1 MSNNTNS
8 TSTEMASQLAEA
20 AQLLTSTADRLAD
33 TAGDLEDIQCKLDDV
48 NTELED
54 IQYKLSKANAELH
67 MLACPR
73 ECDDSWIEDDDSL
86 YDPKNYLTALEVSGL
101 AKYFMSR
108 EKAEGIP
115 VPKLQKLL
123 YNVSV
128 LNGWPMILRDQE
140 PAFYTDI
147 AIECLKKIAR
157 LKDSYMQSVL
167 EGEDEF

>member
-8 TSTEMASQLAEA
+8 ISTETASQFAEA
-20 AQLLTSTADRLAD
+20 AQLLTSAAGKLAKAADELK
-33 TAGDLEDIQCKLDDV
+33 GLD
-48 NTELED
+48 
-54 IQYKLSKANAELH
+54 Y
-67 MLACPR
+67 PR
-73 ECDDSWIEDDDSL
+73 ERIDWLREHADSL

-157 LKDSYMQSVL
+157 LKDSYIPSVL